1 MELWLVPRR
10 HVRFPQ
16 HDRPVDLFSVGYA
29 AEECQGGLLRYL
41 LYHCM

>member
-16 HDRPVDLFSVGYA
+16 HDRSVDLFRVGYV
-29 AEECQGGLLRYL
+29 AEEC
-41 LYHCM
+41 